1 MKVDPT
7 DENMV
12 FRVYSADGDG
22 SYYTVALTENNG
34 IGACTC
40 TDFGTRCQKQIDAR
54 TPFVDYPKPG
64 RHHCK
69 HLHATFLFLGKM
81 VAARAMGTTVDKVFK
96 A

>member
-1 MKVDPT
+1 MKVEIT
-7 DENMV
+7 DESMV

-22 SYYTVALTENNG
+22 SSYRVDLTANG
-34 IGACTC
+34 GVGECGC
-40 TDFGTRCQKQIDAR
+40 VDFGTRCQKQIDAR